1 MTRDFKIENY
11 LTNRTKRGSNDYGE
25 CIYCKKVVE
34 WRRERITNHISVC
47 ENATHDT
54 KERFKNLKKRK
65 VMSQISTIS
74 TDYTNFSESIFP
86 EDSASTI
93 NRGAER
99 PNKIYDHFRVL
110 TDDFIERLHMKV

>member
-1 MTRDFKIENY
+1 MARDFKIENY
-11 LTNRTKRGSNDYGE
+11 LTKRTKRGSNDYGE
-25 CIYCKKVVE
+25 CIHCKKVVE

-65 VMSQISTIS
+65 VLSQIS

-86 EDSASTI
+86 EDSASAI
-93 NRGAER
+93 NRDAER
-99 PNKIYDHFRVL
+99 PSKIYDHFRVL
-110 TDDFIERLHMKV
+110 TDDFIERLDLKVLF